1 MMLSVMVVGAGAAFS
16 DQSKIKNTE
25 AVDMCTALNIIG
37 GYPDG
42 TFKPEGNITRAE
54 VTKMIC
60 VALNGGE
67 EPAVSTNATPTFSDV
82 RGNANAAWAEGYI
95 ESCATQGIVS
105 GVGGGKFAPNGNVT
119 GTQLAKMLLVAL
131 GYKADIQ
138 NFTGNA
144 WATNVN
150 VLATQKGLY
159 KDLEKMD
166 VSASL
171 TRDNAAQ
178 MIWNALQAKE
188 VKYEYTLVS
197 ENGQLTSKITVKD
210 DEKTLLEDKY
220 NTVDTDKTTGIL
232 TGISYNTNKE
242 EYTYTIQDLNDNHA
256 LTNSRSYTTE
266 QDFTELLGHNVTIVV
281 ENNSAKDVYGAYAKD
296 SVVLVSGLMGDIG
309 YDDYA
314 KDKTIEVNDV
324 DYDVDAQVT
333 AVEYSALNHRYVE
346 SRIAD
351 LNAVKAK
358 APFYK
363 FSAIDWD
370 DDNDIDLLIVYPV
383 AFGKVT
389 YVGSDYTRVA
399 VVNDTKDN
407 YNLSTPATTSTSYDT
422 KKAEDYTLYSGAA
435 KDDYAM
441 ISADTSLKTRGT
453 ITKVDKQTG
462 KVTSTSKD
470 TAVIGGTSYDIT
482 YQSALKN
489 SRNETVDY
497 RVVNGYVVW
506 SDSSATV
513 DVSDYVLVTGITGST
528 ASSGYYKADLLFT
541 DGTTATAD
549 IKSVNDGS
557 TTYVKGNDNY
567 SNVPSK
573 AKAGTLWSYEVSS
586 GRYELTALPDT
597 NTDNG
602 AEGFDLWLKNAAPAS
617 DAHWSHATKA
627 SDADAKVNFTS
638 TSSAKFAKD
647 AIIFVQDDD
656 DYSVKTGADLAKVT
670 GDATVFYAGA
680 EENDN
685 GYNYV
690 TFAFIS
696 TSSISST
703 DTIYGFV
710 TSDVTITKDS
720 DGTYYGFTAW
730 NGTEAVNLTTID
742 TTSSDFKGTS
752 ANLGSLSDI
761 EAASDSA
768 KLKKQAIIGYKLD
781 ANGKVTDLTVYGADP
796 ANNAATG
803 LVGALT
809 AFDGDDLT
817 VNGTAYTTDK
827 DDTTILYID
836 RDGKKGETSG
846 SYSKADEVDA
856 NATLP
861 SKYVTIGSKNYY
873 ANVLI
878 LKAAGS
884 SDLDLIVVDVNND
897 WYNVQ

>member
-1 MMLSVMVVGAGAAFS
+1 MVVGAGAAFS

-159 KDLEKMD
+159 KDLEKLD
-166 VSASL
+166 VSAAL

-188 VKYEYTLVS
+188 VTYEYTLVS

-210 DEKTLLEDKY
+210 DKKTLLEDKY

-242 EYTYTIQDLNDNHA
+242 EYTYTIQDLDSRHA
-256 LTNSRSYTTE
+256 LTNPRNYTTK

-333 AVEYSALNHRYVE
+333 AVEYSAVNHRYVE

-370 DDNDIDLLIVYPV
+370 DDNDIDLIIVYPV

-399 VVNDTKDN
+399 VVNAGVSNFNNDN
-407 YNLSTPATTSTSYDT
+407 PTTTSTSYDT

-435 KDDYAM
+435 KDDYAV

-482 YQSALKN
+482 YQTALKN

-549 IKSVNDGS
+549 IKSVKDGDN
-557 TTYVKGNDNY
+557 TYT
-567 SNVPSK
+567 K
-573 AKAGTLWSYEVSS
+573 ADENIKNKATAGTLWKYEVSS
-586 GRYELTALPDT
+586 GRYELTALPDSG
-597 NTDNG
+597 NDK
-602 AEGFDLWLKNAAPAS
+602 EGFDLWLKDAS
-617 DAHWSHATKA
+617 ASANAHWTHATKA
-627 SDADAKVNFTS
+627 SDADAKVKFGS
-638 TSSAKFAKD
+638 QSSDPSAKFAKD
-647 AIIFVQDDD
+647 AVVFVKDDD

-670 GDATVFYAGA
+670 GNATVFYAGA

-696 TSSISST
+696 TTSISST

-730 NGTEAVNLTTID
+730 NGTETVNLTTID
-742 TTSSDFKGTS
+742 TNSGDFKSNST
-752 ANLGSLSDI
+752 NLGEVSAI
-761 EAASDSA
+761 EDGTAN
-768 KLKKQAIIGYKLD
+768 LKKQAIIGYKLD
-781 ANGKVTDLTVYGADP
+781 ADGKVTDLTVYGTGD
-796 ANNAATG
+796 ANTVTTG

-817 VNGTAYTTDK
+817 VNGVPYTTDK

-846 SYSKADEVDA
+846 SYSKADEVDSSIE
-856 NATLP
+856 NPT
-861 SKYVTIGSKNYY
+861 SIKGVYNGGNTKYY

>member
-42 TFKPEGNITRAE
+42 SFKPEGNITRAE

-67 EPAVSTNATPTFSDV
+67 EPAVSTNSTPTFTDV
-82 RGNANAAWAEGYI
+82 RGTTAAWAEGYI
-95 ESCATQGIVS
+95 ESCYAQGIVS
-105 GVGGGKFAPNGNVT
+105 GVGAGKFAPAGNVT

-131 GYKADIQ
+131 GYKSDIE
-138 NFTGNA
+138 NFTGNS

-166 VSASL
+166 VSAAL

-210 DEKTLLEDKY
+210 DDKTLLEDKY
-220 NTVDTDKTTGIL
+220 DTLDTDDTTGIM
-232 TGISYNTNKE
+232 TKVTYNSTKE
-242 EYTYTIQDLNDNHA
+242 KYTYTVGTA
-256 LTNSRSYTTE
+256 TYTTKD
-266 QDFTELLGHNVTIVV
+266 DFTDLLGHNVTFVV
-281 ENNSAKDVYGAYAKD
+281 EDNSAKDVYGAFAKD
-296 SVVLVSGLMGDIG
+296 SNVIVSGLIGDITF
-309 YDDYA
+309 DDFNTT
-314 KDKTIEVNDV
+314 KKSIEVDDV
-324 DYDVDAQVT
+324 DYDVDDTNVLAVYANGTYT
-333 AVEYSALNHRYVE
+333 AGKAV
-346 SRIAD
+346 AD
-351 LNAVKAK
+351 TKD
-358 APFYK
+358 FYA
-363 FSAIDWD
+363 FTAIDND
-370 DDNDIDLLIVYPV
+370 DDDDIDLIIYYPV
-383 AFGKVT
+383 DFGKVT

-399 VVNDTKDN
+399 KVTDFTSDPQ
-407 YNLSTPATTSTSYDT
+407 TTTSTSYDT
-422 KKAEDYTLYSGAA
+422 KDKDDYSLYSGAA
-435 KDDYAM
+435 KDDYAL
-441 ISADTSLKTRGT
+441 ISPDTTLKTAGI

-462 KVTSTSKD
+462 KVTATSKD
-470 TAVIGGTSYDIT
+470 SAVIGGTSYDIT
-482 YQSALKN
+482 YQTALKG
-489 SRNETVDY
+489 SRNETVDF

-506 SDSSATV
+506 SDSSASV

-541 DGTTATAD
+541 DGTSTTAD
-549 IKSVNDGS
+549 IKSVSVGS
-557 TTYVKGNDNY
+557 TTYSKND
-567 SNVPSK
+567 SNIPTT

-586 GRYELTALPDT
+586 GRYELTALPAT
-597 NTDNG
+597 GTDK
-602 AEGFDLWLKNAAPAS
+602 EGFDLWLNDTTASTGDNWVAAK
-617 DAHWSHATKA
+617 KA
-627 SDADAKVNFTS
+627 SDADAKVDFGS
-638 TSSAKFAKD
+638 DSAKFAKD
-647 AIIFVQDDD
+647 AVIFVQDDD

-670 GDATVFYAGA
+670 GNATVFYAGA

-710 TSDVTITKDS
+710 TSDITISKDS
-720 DGTYYGFTAW
+720 DGTYYSFNAW
-730 NGTEAVNLTTID
+730 NGTENVSLTTVD
-742 TTSSDFKGTS
+742 VKSSDFDGTD
-752 ANLGSLSDI
+752 LGSDANI
-761 EAASDSA
+761 EAGTAA
-768 KLKKQAIIGYKLD
+768 LAKQAIIGYKLD
-781 ANGKVTDLTVYGADP
+781 ADGKVTDLTVYGV
-796 ANNAATG
+796 NNNVTSG

-836 RDGKKGETSG
+836 RDGKKGEASG
-846 SYSKADEVDA
+846 SYNKADEVDA
-856 NATLP
+856 DSALP
-861 SKYVTIGSKNYY
+861 AHYVTIGSKNYY